1 MFTRATWGI
10 LALAVLAAL
19 IGGLWQRHSQGAGGP
34 ANPPVVS
41 TVAVGQLLPP
51 MALLDLQDHPRTLA
65 DYRGKRLLINLWATW
80 CQPCLD
86 EMPALQRAH
95 ADGAQ
100 IVGIAMDDPARVR
113 TFLSQHPLDYPQ
125 LLGRL
130 DSPSTAQLL
139 GNRAEVL
146 PYSVLLD
153 ERGQVL
159 ATHAGAL
166 DATTLRGWLD
176 PNRQAF

>member
-1 MFTRATWGI
+1 MFTRATWLI
-10 LALAVLAAL
+10 LGLAVLAAL
-19 IGGLWQRHSQGAGGP
+19 IGGLWQRHVQGAAGP
-34 ANPPVVS
+34 SSQAVDATS
-41 TVAVGQLLPP
+41 AVAQPLPP
-51 MALLDLQDHPRTLA
+51 LQLRDLDGHPRTLA
-65 DYRGKRLLINLWATW
+65 DYRGKRLLINLWASW

-100 IVGIAMDDPARVR
+100 IVGIAMDQPAAVR
-113 TFLSQHPLDYPQ
+113 AFLRQHPLDYPQ

-130 DSPSTAQLL
+130 EPPSTASLL
-139 GNRAEVL
+139 GNRQDVL

-153 ERGQVL
+153 EHGLVL

-166 DATTLRGWLD
+166 DPATLRRWLD
-176 PNRQAF
+176 PSRQAF

>member
-19 IGGLWQRHSQGAGGP
+19 IGGLWQRHEQGAGGP

-41 TVAVGQLLPP
+41 AVAVGQPLPP
-51 MALLDLQDHPRTLA
+51 MELLDLQDHPRALS

-95 ADGAQ
+95 AGGAQ
-100 IVGIAMDDPARVR
+100 IVGIAMDDPARAR
-113 TFLSQHPLDYPQ
+113 AFLRQHPLDYPQ

-130 DSPSTAQLL
+130 GPPSTAQLL
-139 GNRAEVL
+139 GNREEVL

-153 ERGQVL
+153 ESGRVL
-159 ATHAGAL
+159 ATHAGVL
-166 DATTLRGWLD
+166 DAATLSRWLD
-176 PNRQAF
+176 PNRQTF